1 MKTFI
6 PKHLQEGI
14 FNLTLPLWPLNITI
28 SQLFI
33 LAAGTAV
40 SLMIWNWLVKKWI
53 DRLVAFIFVLPI
65 FLIFVIVAFFKFS
78 ELKLIPF
85 ISKMITTYFLNDTIK
100 YQINYQRIDPL
111 EVAVKKLKWNE
122 RKEVIEL
129 KNAKIDKEKLNKLNT
144 FID

>member
-6 PKHLQEGI
+6 PKHLQEGL

-33 LAAGTAV
+33 LAAGTAI
-40 SLMIWNWLVKKWI
+40 SLMIWNWLVKKWV
-53 DRLVAFIFVLPI
+53 DRLVALIFVLPI
-65 FLIFVIVAFFKFS
+65 FLVFIIVAFFKFS

-85 ISKMITTYFLNDTIK
+85 ISKMISTYFLNDTIK
-100 YQINYQRIDPL
+100 YQVNYYKIDPL
-111 EVAVKKLKWNE
+111 EIALKKLKWNE
-122 RKEVIEL
+122 RKELIEVKDWKL
-129 KNAKIDKEKLNKLNT
+129 DKEKVSKLNT